1 MSVSPASGRRT
12 LFNTL
17 ITLAALG
24 ATGSQGSV
32 AHAIVVDPCTYFN
45 PHPLDLI
52 TKEPIIVFAP
62 DTNGRYY
69 RLPWFDMW
77 THPVSGTTGIQAR
90 NLISAPGWSGMIPA
104 GSAAPS
110 QTATTTTPHIRY
122 STHRPTIRSRRSA
135 SDVGSSRLDPRG
147 RSGSRR

>member
-1 MSVSPASGRRT
+1 MYVGPASGKRT

-62 DTNGRYY
+62 DTKGRYY
-69 RLPWFDMW
+69 RLPCSICGR
-77 THPVSGTTGIQAR
+77 TR
-90 NLISAPGWSGMIPA
+90 
-104 GSAAPS
+104 SAA
-110 QTATTTTPHIRY
+110 
-122 STHRPTIRSRRSA
+122 RPESRRAIS
-135 SDVGSSRLDPRG
+135 SQRPVGAA
-147 RSGSRR
+147 